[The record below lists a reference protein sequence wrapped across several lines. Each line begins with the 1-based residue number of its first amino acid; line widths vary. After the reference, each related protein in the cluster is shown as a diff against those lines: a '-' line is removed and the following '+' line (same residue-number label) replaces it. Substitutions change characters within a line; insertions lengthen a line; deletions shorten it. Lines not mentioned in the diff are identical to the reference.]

1 MPPENSE
8 IETTLFRQIANG
20 DQRAFGEL
28 YDRTSGIVYSV
39 AHRILGQKAE
49 AEDVTQEI
57 FLAIWNNAGAF
68 DPNLSKPTTW
78 IIILTR
84 NKCIDRLRR
93 LRRRSRVID
102 ESVEFDENWAATD
115 GAEKIV
121 GDHDTLR
128 SELRSAVK
136 ALPADERRLL
146 DLAFFGGLTQREIA
160 TELGLPL
167 GTVKA
172 RIRRGLLRLRPS
184 LQKLQLETA

>member
-8 IETTLFRQIANG
+8 IETALFAQIATG
-20 DQRAFGEL
+20 DQAAFAEL
-28 YDRTSGIVYSV
+28 YDRTSGLVYSV
-39 AHRILGQKAE
+39 AHRILGQTAE

-57 FLAIWNNAGAF
+57 YLAIWNNAGAF
-68 DPNLSKPTTW
+68 NPELSKPTTW
-78 IIILTR
+78 IVTLTR

-102 ESVEFDENWAATD
+102 ESLAFDEDGAATD
-115 GAEKIV
+115 EAGHAA
-121 GDHDTLR
+121 GDNDTLR
-128 SELRSAVK
+128 SQLRSALQ
-136 ALPADERRLL
+136 AMPGQERRLL

-172 RIRRGLLRLRPS
+172 RIRRGLLRLRAP
-184 LQKLQLETA
+184 LQKLQLETT